1 MGNHGKKVGKFS
13 VSTVLAR
20 YDLDVRL
27 DMETNQFVIL
37 VPRNPG
43 EAINTKLGRGVN
55 YDMFTDPA
63 LAEAKRKAEDFLK
76 SRDVTEFEDVIEYNF
91 FGSERSNH
99 YREVDNSVG
108 FEFRVARVSCA
119 RDGNGRPKL
128 EISVDVDD
136 SGCITVSDWVG
147 QPAVPEAHRSE
158 YDSSIPF
165 TVERW
170 RKCCGIR
177 DGLAAIG
184 KMMTELF
191 SKGSDEAATSLD
203 ALRANTP
210 LLLASPSA
218 EVDT

>member
-1 MGNHGKKVGKFS
+1 MSSHGKKVGKFS
-13 VSTVLAR
+13 VSTVLAK
-20 YDLDVRL
+20 YVLDVRL

-43 EAINTKLGRGVN
+43 EAVNTKLGRGAN

-76 SRDVTEFEDVIEYNF
+76 SRDVTEFEDVIEYNHL
-91 FGSERSNH
+91 GSAKGNH
-99 YREVDNSVG
+99 YREVDNSAG

-119 RDGNGRPKL
+119 RDGNGDPKL

-136 SGCITVSDWVG
+136 AGCITVSDWVG

-170 RKCCGIR
+170 RKCCLIR

-184 KMMTELF
+184 KMLTELF
-191 SKGSDEAATSLD
+191 GKGSEDAATKLD
-203 ALRANTP
+203 VLRANTR
-210 LLLASPSA
+210 LLLASLSS
-218 EVDT
+218 EGDT